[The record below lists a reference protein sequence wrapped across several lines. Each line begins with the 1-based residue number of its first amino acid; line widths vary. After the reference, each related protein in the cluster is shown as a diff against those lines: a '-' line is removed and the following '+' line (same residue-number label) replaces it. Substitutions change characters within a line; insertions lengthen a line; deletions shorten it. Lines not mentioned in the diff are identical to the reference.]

1 MSENPDDSEKTEE
14 PTGRK
19 LAQAREKGQVAKSQE
34 VSHWFA
40 LLALLITIGF
50 FLPFVAGG
58 VGDVLVNFLSKSH
71 EMPLDSGQAKE
82 TLKETLIGLFWVM
95 ALPFGL
101 FIVGALTSAFIQN
114 GFIFTTEQIKPKL
127 SNIGF
132 KKGFE
137 KIFSL
142 NSITEFIKG
151 MVKIAIIVTVGGL
164 IIWPE
169 RDLITTIPTMETLVF
184 LEVVQDLAFRLVLS
198 VLVVL
203 TVIMV
208 IDVVYQRY
216 QYMKKMRMTK
226 QEVKDEHKQ
235 TEGDPHVK
243 QRLRQIRVERSR
255 QRMMAAVP
263 EADVVVTNPTHY
275 AVALKYDQSA
285 MDAPRLIAKG
295 VDSLA
300 QRIRELA
307 EEEKIPIVENPPLA
321 RALYAGV
328 EIDQEIPPEHY
339 KAVAEVIGFVM
350 RMHGKLRSGRGR

>member
-1 MSENPDDSEKTEE
+1 MSEDPDDSEKTEE
-14 PTGRK
+14 PTSRK

-34 VSHWFA
+34 VSNWFTLFA
-40 LLALLITIGF
+40 LLIMIGF

-58 VGDVLVNFLSKSH
+58 VGDVLIDFLAKPH
-71 EMPLDSGQAKE
+71 LMPMDAGQLQDTFSEVLLA
-82 TLKETLIGLFWVM
+82 LLWIM

-101 FIVGALTSAFIQN
+101 FIVGALVSAFIQN
-114 GFIFTTEQIKPKL
+114 GFILTTEQLKPKL
-127 SNIGF
+127 SNIGL
-132 KKGFE
+132 KKGFS
-137 KIFSL
+137 KIFSM
-142 NSITEFIKG
+142 NAISEFIKG
-151 MVKIAIIVTVGGL
+151 MFKVAIVTVIGGL

-184 LEVVQDLAFRLVLS
+184 LEVVQDLAFRLVLG
-198 VLVVL
+198 VLLVM

-208 IDVVYQRY
+208 ADIVYQRY
-216 QYMKKMRMTK
+216 EYMKKMRMTK

-275 AVALKYDQSA
+275 AIALKYDQSK
-285 MDAPRLIAKG
+285 MEAPRLVAKG

-300 QRIRELA
+300 HRIRELA

-350 RMHGKLRSGRGR
+350 RVHGKLRSSLAR